1 MVSSLANTLK
11 TTCHNIKANK
21 QVFVLSVT
29 TVAVAF
35 SVLGLF
41 FLVHANLNALLSTW
55 NKQVQLVIYL
65 DDGISKTRMKAL
77 KKLFNDNERIDSVH
91 YISRDTAWK
100 NFKSTFAE
108 KSGFVAGLDI
118 NPLPASYSLKFKAG
132 PDRLKH
138 IRQLTDELREG
149 EGIESMEYGEKWIS
163 KFENFMIFLRVF
175 ILAVGGI
182 LGVGLV
188 LIISNTVKLSI
199 FSRREEIELMLLVGA
214 THRSIKVPLILEGV
228 VQGLSGVG
236 IALGLIKLVHLYI
249 QLQFQGSLESIF
261 RGADLQFITQSLLW
275 PMLLAGVVIGW
286 VGSQISINQFLHSE
300 GSR

>member
-108 KSGFVAGLDI
+108 KSGFVAGLDL
-118 NPLPASYSLKFKAG
+118 NPLPASYTLKFKAG
-132 PDRLKH
+132 SDRLKH

-275 PMLLAGVVIGW
+275 PMLVAGVVIGW

-300 GSR
+300 ARR

>member
-11 TTCHNIKANK
+11 TTGHNIKANK

-77 KKLFNDNERIDSVH
+77 KKLFDDNERIDSAH

-214 THRSIKVPLILEGV
+214 THRSIRVPLILEGV

-275 PMLLAGVVIGW
+275 PMLVGGVVIGW

-300 GSR
+300 ARR

>member
-11 TTCHNIKANK
+11 TTGHNIKANK

-77 KKLFNDNERIDSVH
+77 KKLFDDNERIDSVH
-91 YISRDTAWK
+91 YISRDSAWK

-108 KSGFVAGLDI
+108 KSGFVAGLDL

-163 KFENFMIFLRVF
+163 KFENFMIFLRIF

-188 LIISNTVKLSI
+188 LIISNTIKLSI

-300 GSR
+300 ARR

>member
-11 TTCHNIKANK
+11 TTGHNIKANK

-149 EGIESMEYGEKWIS
+149 EGVASMEYGEKWIS

-175 ILAVGGI
+175 ILAVGGV

-188 LIISNTVKLSI
+188 LIISNTIKLSI

-275 PMLLAGVVIGW
+275 PMLVAGVVIGW

-300 GSR
+300 ARR

>member
-11 TTCHNIKANK
+11 TTGHNIKANK

-77 KKLFNDNERIDSVH
+77 KKLFDDNERIDSVH

-108 KSGFVAGLDI
+108 KSGFVAGLGI
-118 NPLPASYSLKFKAG
+118 NPLPASYSLKFKTG

-138 IRQLTDELREG
+138 IRQLTDELRED

-188 LIISNTVKLSI
+188 LIISNTIKLSI

-228 VQGLSGVG
+228 IQGLGGVV

-249 QLQFQGSLESIF
+249 KLQFQGSLESIF
-261 RGADLQFITQSLLW
+261 RGADLQFITQPFLW
-275 PMLLAGVVIGW
+275 PMLLAGMIIGW

-300 GSR
+300 DSR

>member
-11 TTCHNIKANK
+11 TTGHNIKANK

-261 RGADLQFITQSLLW
+261 RGADLQFITQSFLW
-275 PMLLAGVVIGW
+275 PMLLAGMIIGW

-300 GSR
+300 DSR